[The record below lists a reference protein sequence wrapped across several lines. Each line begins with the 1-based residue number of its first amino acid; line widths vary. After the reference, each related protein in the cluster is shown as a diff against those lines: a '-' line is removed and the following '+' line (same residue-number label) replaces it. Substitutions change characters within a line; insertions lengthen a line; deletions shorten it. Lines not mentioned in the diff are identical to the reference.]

1 LNRSD
6 RSFGLSLLAVGAA
19 ALLWYLLFVLKP
31 LNFWLE
37 MSLSILALALFA
49 FLAKRDLFSLGRLEP
64 RHLAVGL
71 VSFALLYLVFFVGNI
86 VSGWILPFKDSQ
98 ISMVYGNKAQAS
110 PLVIGLLL
118 LFVIGPGEEL
128 FWRGFVQTRFAE
140 KFGPNRGYVLAAAV
154 YGGVHLI
161 TGNFMLVLA
170 ALVCGFYWGYLY
182 KRGRSLI
189 PVLISHALWDLTIFV
204 LLPLK

>member
-1 LNRSD
+1 MNRTD
-6 RSFGLSLLAVGAA
+6 RSFGLSLLAVGVA

-37 MSLSILALALFA
+37 MSLSILALVLFA
-49 FLAKRDLFSLGRLEP
+49 LLAKRDLLSLGRLEP
-64 RHLAVGL
+64 RHLAVG
-71 VSFALLYLVFFVGNI
+71 VATFALLYLVFFLGNI

-118 LFVIGPGEEL
+118 LLVIGPGEEL
-128 FWRGFVQTRFAE
+128 FWRGFVQTRFAQ

-182 KRGRSLI
+182 KRGGSLI